1 MSASQGPARAYRIWA
16 AALAAA
22 LTDTEVASPLAKRPY
37 DLRHGAVS
45 TWLNAGVPPTQVAEW
60 AGHSV
65 NVLLRFYAKC
75 VYGQDE
81 VAKARI
87 EAALA
92 RTAAVGEPDVAETSR
107 CIPGEQGIDTLGHR
121 RGGVSEAARHDVNR
135 YTLEEQRRIP
145 RLDRLQT
152 HSAKV
157 RDHRSTQVVSVAS
170 PGLGFDRGSVTL
182 KPFLKMFCCSPG
194 GRRDQAIVTMT
205 SALALSPAPMRSF
218 QERERPLPRGR
229 SRGLGREV
237 SRESHHL

>member
-107 CIPGEQGIDTLGHR
+107 CIPGEQGIDPLGHR

-135 YTLEEQRRIP
+135 YTLEEQQRRIP
-145 RLDRLQT
+145 RFDRLQT

-157 RDHRSTQVVSVAS
+157 RDHISTQVVSVAS

-182 KPFLKMFCCSPG
+182 KPFLKMYCCTG
-194 GRRDQAIVTMT
+194 GRRDQAIVTMA
-205 SALALSPAPMRSF
+205 SPLSR
-218 QERERPLPRGR
+218 
-229 SRGLGREV
+229 
-237 SRESHHL
+237 